1 MWVLGRV
8 VPQPGITAFYLGW
21 LLTPELQAPEILRE
35 LGLQGHS
42 LAQGRGQW
50 TGGSQAA
57 SVSSP
62 CWPAPGRGCAQLWQ
76 ISLSWGLLVG
86 QQAPGGGGKPWL
98 AQLGHLRGVEG
109 VGASRQQE
117 TPLKT
122 LASPWSVPTQPTTP
136 TVGGG
141 TAPFLAVTVP
151 ILLPSPRAGR
161 KYLVLLVLGTGSKHC
176 ET

>member
-1 MWVLGRV
+1 MDGRLAGGISQLTLLASTRAWVCPTLADQPILGAVGRAAG
-8 VPQPGITAFYLGW
+8 PWGRWEA
-21 LLTPELQAPEILRE
+21 
-35 LGLQGHS
+35 
-42 LAQGRGQW
+42 LA
-50 TGGSQAA
+50 
-57 SVSSP
+57 
-62 CWPAPGRGCAQLWQ
+62 CPAGPP
-76 ISLSWGLLVG
+76 VK
-86 QQAPGGGGKPWL
+86 GGGPT
-98 AQLGHLRGVEG
+98 
-109 VGASRQQE
+109 RQQE
-117 TPLKT
+117 APLKT